1 MGHINACAWGDHPCQ
16 GPLHYVFRRLEMS
29 SGQWWDLVI
38 AILVP
43 CLHRTLIVSYEP
55 NETIFNGEGVFS
67 YCLDNK

>member
-55 NETIFNGEGVFS
+55 KETISNGEGVFPLL
-67 YCLDNK
+67 LDK